1 MLIAQQMDASTTTP
15 TTPASSVPFPNSNVG
30 STIGTPATS
39 GEDEEEHHFQNMSK
53 GIIKGT
59 AGTGQK
65 RSAESDDDDSLS
77 VFIKPSKRRATTM
90 KCVEIPARSSNVS
103 AGNCPSSNELSVID
117 RYRLSREFQG

>member
-1 MLIAQQMDASTTTP
+1 MTRTRGMLLAQQNDASTATP

-39 GEDEEEHHFQNMSK
+39 GEDEEEHHFQKMSK
-53 GIIKGT
+53 EIIKGT

-65 RSAESDDDDSLS
+65 RSAESDDDDNQS
-77 VFIKPSKRRATTM
+77 VSIKPSKRRAIM

-103 AGNCPSSNELSVID
+103 AGIRPSSNESL
-117 RYRLSREFQG
+117 

>member
-1 MLIAQQMDASTTTP
+1 MLLAQQNDSSTATTTP
-15 TTPASSVPFPNSNVG
+15 TSSVPFPNSNVG

-53 GIIKGT
+53 ENLKRT

-65 RSAESDDDDSLS
+65 RSAESDDDDNQS
-77 VFIKPSKRRATTM
+77 VSIKPSKRRAVM

-103 AGNCPSSNELSVID
+103 AGNCPSSNGSVID